1 MSKTDLKKMMRR
13 KLIENK
19 FDEDILQPIIEN
31 VETP

>member
-1 MSKTDLKKMMRR
+1 MSKDDLKKMMRK

-31 VETP
+31 K